1 MDVEQ
6 LELHAEMEDRHW
18 WFLGRRRILQ
28 TLVGRL
34 VPGRLGRL
42 VVDVG
47 CGTGANIG
55 SLAEDYATVG
65 IDTSAAAIELART
78 RFPNTRF
85 WCGALADAPLDL
97 DSEADLF
104 MLTDV
109 LEHVADDVLL
119 LSTLLSRCKAGAHV
133 LMTVPADP
141 RLWSSHDVALGH
153 YRRYDVARLRRVWD
167 GLPVD
172 VRLLSHF
179 NARLYVPIRL
189 VRWLNRRFGTS
200 AGKLGTDLSL
210 PPRPVNR
217 LLTRIFAGEADG
229 LAAQLCGNGSGA
241 YRAGASLIAVLC
253 VRRSGIVPR
262 SKPADLPPDEVDIS
276 GGVNA

>member
-6 LELHAEMEDRHW
+6 FELHAEMEDRHW

-28 TLVGRL
+28 TVVDRL
-34 VPGRLGRL
+34 VPASAGRL
-42 VVDVG
+42 VVDIG
-47 CGTGANIG
+47 CGTGGNIG
-55 SLAEDYATVG
+55 SLAERYTTVG
-65 IDTSAAAIELART
+65 IDTSSAAIELARA

-85 WCGALADAPLDL
+85 WCGELADAPVDL
-97 DSEADLF
+97 DSDADLF
-104 MLTDV
+104 LLTDV

-133 LMTVPADP
+133 LITVPANP

-153 YRRYDVARLRRVWD
+153 HRRYDVDRLRRMWD
-167 GLPVD
+167 GLPVE

-179 NARLYVPIRL
+179 NSRLYVPIRL
-189 VRWLNRRFGTS
+189 VRWLTGRFGTS
-200 AGKLGTDLSL
+200 AGPLGTDLNL

-217 LLTRIFAGEADG
+217 LLTYIFAGEADA
-229 LAAQLCGNGSGA
+229 LVAALCGSGSGA

-253 VRRSGIVPR
+253 VRQSGISPR
-262 SKPADLPPDEVDIS
+262 SKPADLPTDEVDIS
-276 GGVNA
+276 GGVN